1 MLQYFNSTAEFSL
14 CILQKYNLTLR
25 YEVIKNIY
33 NNNNNNNNK
42 DLSHRHHQTI
52 MVVSKPKKKE
62 EKSEWIQS

>member
-1 MLQYFNSTAEFSL
+1 MLQYFNSTAAFSL

-33 NNNNNNNNK
+33 NNNNNNK

>member
-33 NNNNNNNNK
+33 NNNNNNK